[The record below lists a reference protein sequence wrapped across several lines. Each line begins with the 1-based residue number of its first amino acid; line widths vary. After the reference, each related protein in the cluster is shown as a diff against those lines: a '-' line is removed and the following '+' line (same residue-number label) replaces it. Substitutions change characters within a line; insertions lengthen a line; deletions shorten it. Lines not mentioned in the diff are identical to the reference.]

1 MRLVAYF
8 ALMTY
13 CLVSKTE
20 KLMVRSVRFRLFGV
34 VTAIYGKD
42 VRQ

>member
-20 KLMVRSVRFRLFGV
+20 KLMVRKYDYVRMIDSNN
-34 VTAIYGKD
+34 TQMK
-42 VRQ
+42 